1 MSASRRTRMN
11 ARRRLCISPARA
23 RARARAATQVLAEAM
38 RVLRPGGEVVLS
50 FSNRMFATKAFALW
64 RATNDV
70 GRVWIAAALL
80 HYAGFEAVDARDL
93 SPAKGRSD
101 PLYIVRARRP
111 PSEQEGVG
119 GGARAEL

>member
-1 MSASRRTRMN
+1 MALASTGGSSLLAAPTAWNKIYEASAD
-11 ARRRLCISPARA
+11 AP
-23 RARARAATQVLAEAM
+23 
-38 RVLRPGGEVVLS
+38 
-50 FSNRMFATKAFALW
+50 FALW